1 MINFMDGLLNEK
13 KYANFL
19 SIKKLCETAAK
30 NTINVITI
38 STGKQ
43 SVRDSKIIWIL
54 ARQHP
59 G

>member
-1 MINFMDGLLNEK
+1 MDNLLNSK
-13 KYANFL
+13 KYRNFL

-30 NTINVITI
+30 NTINIITI

-43 SVRDSKIIWIL
+43 TAKDSKIIWIL